1 MTVGEIIGCIRLPK
15 ESLQH
20 KKERA
25 RNKTLGNTI
34 ILRKESERS
43 TGKERERST
52 GKERKRSTGKLVT
65 KVGREQESRVGKYK
79 RRELFYLT
87 FNFDIISSL
96 QKTCRHNS
104 KFPNTFHPNNPN
116 VNISLH
122 LLQQALKGHRGQHH
136 LMLQK
141 KKFSI
146 RFGNQSLNRVYRN
159 SSSRVTGIEADCDK
173 T

>member
-43 TGKERERST
+43 TGK
-52 GKERKRSTGKLVT
+52 LM
-65 KVGREQESRVGKYK
+65 KVGREQGSRVGKYK
-79 RRELFYLT
+79 KREFFYLT

-104 KFPNTFHPNNPN
+104 KFPNIFHPSNPN
-116 VNISLH
+116 VNISLR
-122 LLQQALKGHRGQHH
+122 LLQQALKGDRGQHH

-146 RFGNQSLNRVYRN
+146 RFGNESLNRVYRN

>member
-1 MTVGEIIGCIRLPK
+1 MTVGEIIGCVRLPK

-34 ILRKESERS
+34 ILKKESERS
-43 TGKERERST
+43 P
-52 GKERKRSTGKLVT
+52 GKERKRSTGKLVM
-65 KVGREQESRVGKYK
+65 KVGREQVSRVGKHKK
-79 RRELFYLT
+79 REFFYLT
-87 FNFDIISSL
+87 FNSDIISSL

-104 KFPNTFHPNNPN
+104 KFPNIFHPNNPN
-116 VNISLH
+116 VNICLH
-122 LLQQALKGHRGQHH
+122 LLQQALKGDRGQHH